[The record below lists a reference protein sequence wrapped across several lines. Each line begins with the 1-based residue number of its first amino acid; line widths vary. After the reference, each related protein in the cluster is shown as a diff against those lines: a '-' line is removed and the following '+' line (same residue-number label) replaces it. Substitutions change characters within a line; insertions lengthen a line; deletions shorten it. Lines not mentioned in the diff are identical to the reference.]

1 MRWQH
6 LHPELSGF
14 EVGMPDLPN
23 TALVLSKIDNYCEE
37 LFPQESLELER
48 MAQPRQFG
56 FASGRHCAHLGQQ
69 LLGLEPLPITRN
81 KREPVWPQQC
91 IGSITHSEVVA
102 AAVVSTT
109 LNGVG
114 IDIEEAGRVD
124 EKLYRLLFTEA
135 EKQHI
140 SQLGA
145 DAATVIFSAKEAGYK
160 AIYPI
165 GRQFIGF
172 LEAEIQI
179 HPQTQTFS
187 IRYLGEHAPNM
198 QLNEGK
204 GFWREHNGQ
213 VMTLFVLP

>member
-1 MRWQH
+1 
-6 LHPELSGF
+6 
-14 EVGMPDLPN
+14 
-23 TALVLSKIDNYCEE
+23 
-37 LFPQESLELER
+37 
-48 MAQPRQFG
+48 
-56 FASGRHCAHLGQQ
+56 
-69 LLGLEPLPITRN
+69 
-81 KREPVWPQQC
+81 
-91 IGSITHSEVVA
+91 
-102 AAVVSTT
+102 
-109 LNGVG
+109 
-114 IDIEEAGRVD
+114 
-124 EKLYRLLFTEA
+124 LFTEA

-179 HPQTQTFS
+179 HPQTQTFD
-187 IRYLGEHAPNM
+187 IRYLGEHPPNM